1 MKNSVQ
7 RFGKFLS
14 AMIIGP
20 LSNMPMTAIEYF
32 GKLGEKDPFFKELD
46 ACCKRNKELWYSA
59 RIQLIEEWRRTANA
73 TRNFGQKRQ
82 RLYCLNILEEKKHD
96 LYRNI

>member
-46 ACCKRNKELWYSA
+46 ACCKRNKELRSKEAEVILFEY
-59 RIQLIEEWRRTANA
+59 
-73 TRNFGQKRQ
+73 FGGK
-82 RLYCLNILEEKKHD
+82 EA
-96 LYRNI
+96 

>member
-46 ACCKRNKELWYSA
+46 AC
-59 RIQLIEEWRRTANA
+59 
-73 TRNFGQKRQ
+73 
-82 RLYCLNILEEKKHD
+82 
-96 LYRNI
+96 